1 MDSTCVKVT
10 KAQTAGEGAAD
21 KAVGCTEGGWRIQ
34 NSTLSQAVRVEKRDN
49 IQKTA
54 WESKLCLGCSI
65 SVCRIVHGSKER
77 WIYSVLI
84 YVT

>member
-1 MDSTCVKVT
+1 LYRRRVENT
-10 KAQTAGEGAAD
+10 KLHAVAGGEIDA
-21 KAVGCTEGGWRIQ
+21 T
-34 NSTLSQAVRVEKRDN
+34 VRVEKRDN